1 MWLNI
6 HHRHRYPKPDPVV
19 YYCQHCGHGAKNP
32 GGYSIPGPRVKVDS
46 WSKHWGR
53 SCCPACGAS
62 TPPKKW

>member
-53 SCCPACGAS
+53 SYCPVCATS